1 MQRVTA
7 LPARRHVRPP
17 AAPRLPTTRPRGNGT
32 PDPVVIRDG
41 LARLGR
47 VLGH

>member
-1 MQRVTA
+1 MKRVVAVPAQRQ
-7 LPARRHVRPP
+7 VRPP

-32 PDPVVIRDG
+32 LDPVLVRDG
-41 LARLGR
+41 LTRLGR